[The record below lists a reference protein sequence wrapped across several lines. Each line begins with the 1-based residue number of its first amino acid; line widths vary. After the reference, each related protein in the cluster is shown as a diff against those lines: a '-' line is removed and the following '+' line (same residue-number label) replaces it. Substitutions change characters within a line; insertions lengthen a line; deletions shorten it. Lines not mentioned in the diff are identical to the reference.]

1 MKRDPGK
8 TRTSE
13 PIKVRAAT
21 SADVPAILVIEQ
33 QWPGASHWSAKE
45 YERIVADEVLLVAEV
60 KPGLAGF
67 ICAKQAAGEWEI
79 ENIAVAPDY
88 RRCGIAGEL
97 LTALIAQVRPGSAVF
112 LEVRD
117 SNLPA
122 RRFYEKHG
130 FGEVGRRRQYYQQ
143 PEEDAVVY
151 QLRVASG

>member
-1 MKRDPGK
+1 MKGDPGK
-8 TRTSE
+8 TGMSA

-21 SADVPAILVIEQ
+21 SADLPAILAIEQ
-33 QWPGASHWSAKE
+33 QAPAASHWSAKE
-45 YERIVADEVLLVAEV
+45 YERIVAEQVLLVAEG
-60 KPGLAGF
+60 KQGLAGF
-67 ICAKQAAGEWEI
+67 ICAKHAAGEWEI

-97 LTALIAQVRPGSAVF
+97 LGACIAQVRPGSAMF

-130 FGEVGRRRQYYQQ
+130 FAEVGRRRSYYQQ

-151 QLRVASG
+151 ELRVAS